1 MKKGFNQTLHPSLIP
16 DQYDIVYNV
25 GMQGTQ
31 FEPTFI
37 EKWGNLAFAKRGV
50 IDQPILSATKGVNE
64 NASAFLGL
72 LNDLTFGGWNNGVP
86 FIVDIWE
93 APTAVRYNLD
103 NIRTHGIYITQNYK
117 PVVKPLLRVTFS
129 SWKEWYA
136 NNSTETL
143 RLLNDFRILLCQPGI
158 QYPSKLDGNITPV
171 WWEYDW
177 GMYANDVS
185 GLFEGVVTPIVVP
198 VIPPVEPPPVVEPEI
213 PPATTFSFPKRWK
226 VNLTITGTIE
236 AEE

>member
-1 MKKGFNQTLHPSLIP
+1 MKKGFNQTLHPALIP

-37 EKWGNLAFAKRGV
+37 EKWGNLAFYKRGI

-86 FIVDIWE
+86 FIVDIWD
-93 APTAVRYNLD
+93 APAAARYNLD

-117 PVVKPLLRVTFS
+117 PVVKPLLRVTFA
-129 SWKEWYA
+129 SWEAWYK
-136 NNSTETL
+136 NNATETI
-143 RLLNDFRILLCQPGI
+143 RLTNDFSILLCQPSVQQPDLLSGLG
-158 QYPSKLDGNITPV
+158 KPV

-177 GMYANDVS
+177 GMYANDPS
-185 GLFEGVVTPIVVP
+185 MLFSGVVAPPVVIP
-198 VIPPVEPPPVVEPEI
+198 VIPPVVEPPAT
-213 PPATTFSFPKRWK
+213 PPATTFTFPKRWK
-226 VNLTITGTIE
+226 VNITITGTIE
-236 AEE
+236 AEDE